1 MLEIS
6 FLVCN
11 CEVLSFLSCIRLSQ
25 QNLHS
30 NQLFFADT
38 EPFYPSQKA
47 FVKSSTISRYVA
59 RGSSFKFRFF

>member
-6 FLVCN
+6 FLVCSS
-11 CEVLSFLSCIRLSQ
+11 EASSFLNCIIVSK

-38 EPFYPSQKA
+38 RPFYPSQKA
-47 FVKSSTISRYVA
+47 FAMFEAISRYVTS
-59 RGSSFKFRFF
+59 GSSFKFRFF